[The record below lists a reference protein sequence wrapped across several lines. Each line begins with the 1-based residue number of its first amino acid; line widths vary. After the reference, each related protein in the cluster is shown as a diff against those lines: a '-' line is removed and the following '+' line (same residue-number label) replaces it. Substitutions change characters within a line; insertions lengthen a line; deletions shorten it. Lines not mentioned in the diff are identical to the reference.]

1 VKIADLRYEL
11 DSSRIAQAPASP
23 RDSARLFVARAAGAE
38 RHRVVRDLP
47 SLVEPGTLVV
57 VNDTRVRKARLRGT
71 KRGSGGAVEFLL
83 VRPLEQRAGGGRWEC
98 MGRASKPLRPGA
110 IVDFAGIE
118 ATVIERRGKIVVAE
132 LVANAGGSLE
142 SAIEAAGEVPLPPYI
157 ARAANA
163 EDAENYQTMFARE
176 IGASAAPTASLHF
189 TPALVE
195 ALRAKNVQ
203 FATTTL
209 HVGLGTFE
217 TPTVE
222 DLDDHPMHAEPYG
235 MPRETVEAIAEARR
249 RGSPVLAIG
258 TTVVRALESAAD
270 PERPGH
276 VLAGAAETR
285 LLIQPGYRFR
295 VVDRMLTNFHLPES
309 TLLALVGAFVG
320 LEPMWAVYREALA
333 AEYRFF
339 SYGDAM
345 LLERLDS

>member
-1 VKIADLRYEL
+1 VKISELRYDL
-11 DSSRIAQAPASP
+11 PPQRIAQVPASP
-23 RDSARLFVARAAGAE
+23 RDAARLLVAASQGRE
-38 RHRVVRDLP
+38 RHRLVRDLP
-47 SLVEPGTLVV
+47 SIIAPGTLVV
-57 VNDTRVRKARLRGT
+57 VNDTRVRKARLRGA
-71 KRGSGGAVEFLL
+71 KRGSGGSVEFLL
-83 VRPLEQRAGGGRWEC
+83 VRPLEQRPGGGRWEC
-98 MGRASKPLRPGA
+98 MGRSSKPLRPGA
-110 IVDFAGIE
+110 LVDFAGIE
-118 ATVIERRGKIVVAE
+118 ATVLERRGKIVVAD
-132 LVANAGGSLE
+132 LVVTAGGSLE
-142 SAIEAAGEVPLPPYI
+142 AAIELAGEVPLPPYI
-157 ARAANA
+157 TRSTNA

-176 IGASAAPTASLHF
+176 LGASAAPTASLHF

-195 ALRAKNVQ
+195 ALRAKHVQ

-222 DLDDHPMHAEPYG
+222 DLDDHPMHAEPYV
-235 MPRETVEAIAEARR
+235 MPRETVEAIADARR

-276 VLAGAAETR
+276 VVAGAAETR
-285 LLIQPGYRFR
+285 LLIQPGFRFR
-295 VVDRMLTNFHLPES
+295 VVDSMLTNFHLPES

-320 LEPMWAVYREALA
+320 LEPMWAIYREAIA

-345 LLERLDS
+345 LLERFDP